1 MKKIFILVLL
11 LFSLINLIGITYA
24 VEEPVDYPIQFIE
37 NKRWDIET
45 GLYVTDDNYRSS
57 NRMQIR
63 ENEITLN
70 NANYHHILF
79 WSASTYL
86 GYYNSSPN
94 YEGSKYL
101 GDTTL
106 EIVIPANATWFAL
119 TAYELAPNDIPISD
133 LSDEI
138 LNFWFEDT
146 TNTLGTT
153 LQASQ
158 LVSNS
163 GNPFINT
170 TGYTAINSVISISN
184 NYLVNTGNG
193 TLNTPRHTIPVTINY
208 LNGLK
213 VYVYS
218 TSRVTN
224 AIASSLNVSLIA
236 TGMTTVTNTT
246 QSNPIQNTWYNLSS
260 ILTAT
265 SGGSGAF
272 IIRLSHIYFT
282 SADSNNQVMETSKVY
297 VFNIS
302 TLISN
307 KQYSPLF
314 NTTFNHM
321 TDNNIKTQL
330 DSWVTSGLSTIIY
343 AGRIEIYAGV
353 FAEPTIEEIEWMI
366 ANNAYNIDAVRVING
381 FGFVNMQTYYQQ
393 YRTNVLDG
401 WDDGISALLFYS
413 MEATYDR
420 EPIVVDDRPVID
432 KVDDWLD
439 GFGLGTFM
447 KVLISLVWM
456 IATSVILALVGA
468 KGAILLINML
478 LWFVVF
484 SIFGWF
490 PLGLIITVSIILL
503 ALTYILIKGSGGN
516 SE

>member
-170 TGYTAINSVISISN
+170 TGYTAINSVISI
-184 NYLVNTGNG
+184 Y
-193 TLNTPRHTIPVTINY
+193 
-208 LNGLK
+208 K
-213 VYVYS
+213 
-218 TSRVTN
+218 
-224 AIASSLNVSLIA
+224 
-236 TGMTTVTNTT
+236 
-246 QSNPIQNTWYNLSS
+246 
-260 ILTAT
+260 
-265 SGGSGAF
+265 
-272 IIRLSHIYFT
+272 
-282 SADSNNQVMETSKVY
+282 
-297 VFNIS
+297 
-302 TLISN
+302 
-307 KQYSPLF
+307 
-314 NTTFNHM
+314 
-321 TDNNIKTQL
+321 
-330 DSWVTSGLSTIIY
+330 
-343 AGRIEIYAGV
+343 
-353 FAEPTIEEIEWMI
+353 
-366 ANNAYNIDAVRVING
+366 
-381 FGFVNMQTYYQQ
+381 
-393 YRTNVLDG
+393 
-401 WDDGISALLFYS
+401 
-413 MEATYDR
+413 
-420 EPIVVDDRPVID
+420 
-432 KVDDWLD
+432 
-439 GFGLGTFM
+439 
-447 KVLISLVWM
+447 
-456 IATSVILALVGA
+456 
-468 KGAILLINML
+468 
-478 LWFVVF
+478 
-484 SIFGWF
+484 
-490 PLGLIITVSIILL
+490 
-503 ALTYILIKGSGGN
+503 
-516 SE
+516 